1 MIKRILKTMIIEVDN
16 IEKIF
21 NDRQGRTEALKGV
34 SFGVEEGKI
43 LGLLGPNGSGKTTLV
58 NILAT
63 LSKST
68 GGKATVA
75 GIDVAKYPEKVR
87 EKIGLAG
94 QFAAVDEN
102 LTGRENLEMVGRLYH
117 LGKVEAKKRA
127 SEVLKRIS
135 LEEAADRTAKGYS
148 GGMRRRLDLGASL
161 LYRPDVLFLD
171 EPTTGLDPKT
181 RIDLW
186 ALIRQMVDDGTTLL
200 LTTQYLEEADELAD
214 SIVVINKGEIVAE
227 GTSSELKKA
236 LGADQLSF
244 ELSNRSKVKAAKE
257 ALDKAGIATS
267 PIEFDRTGSV
277 TYTVKNGVRDLEA
290 SIATLR
296 KSKIEVAHVSL
307 AQPSLDDV
315 FLQLTGDKDE

>member
-1 MIKRILKTMIIEVDN
+1 MIIEVDK

-21 NDRQGRTEALKGV
+21 DDSQGRTVAIKDISLQVKKGQ
-34 SFGVEEGKI
+34 I

-58 NILAT
+58 DILAT
-63 LSKST
+63 LSRPT
-68 GGKATVA
+68 GGSARVA
-75 GIDVAKYPEKVR
+75 GIDVAKDPAKVR

-127 SEVLKRIS
+127 AEVLRRIS
-135 LEEAADRTAKGYS
+135 LEDAADRTVKGYS

-161 LYRPDVLFLD
+161 LYRPEVLFLD

-186 ALIRQMVDDGTTLL
+186 ALIREMVDDGTTLL

-214 SIVVINKGEIVAE
+214 NIVVINKGEVVAE
-227 GTSSELKKA
+227 GTSNELKRA

-244 ELSNRSKVKAAKE
+244 ELSDRSKTKQAKI

-267 PIEFDRTGSV
+267 PIDFDRTGAV
-277 TYTVKNGVRDLEA
+277 MYTVKNGVKDLEA
-290 SIATLR
+290 SIDALR
-296 KSKIEVAHVSL
+296 NAKIEIAHVSL

-315 FLQLTGDKDE
+315 FLQLTGDSDE

>member
-1 MIKRILKTMIIEVDN
+1 MIIEVDKLK
-16 IEKIF
+16 KIF
-21 NDRQGRTEALKGV
+21 DDRQGRTEALKGV
-34 SFGVEEGKI
+34 SLGVEKGKI
-43 LGLLGPNGSGKTTLV
+43 LGLLGPNGSGKTSLV

-63 LSKST
+63 LSQST
-68 GGKATVA
+68 GGTAKVA
-75 GIDVAKYPEKVR
+75 GIDVAKDPAKVR

-117 LGKVEAKKRA
+117 LGRAEAKKRA
-127 SEVLKRIS
+127 NEVLKRIT
-135 LEEAADRTAKGYS
+135 LEDAADRTVKGYS

-161 LYRPDVLFLD
+161 LYRPEVLFLD

-186 ALIRQMVDDGTTLL
+186 GLIREMVDDGTTLL

-214 SIVVINKGEIVAE
+214 NIVVINKGEVVAE
-227 GTSSELKKA
+227 GTST
-236 LGADQLSF
+236 DQLSF
-244 ELSNRSKVKAAKE
+244 ELSNRSKVKEAKT

-277 TYTVKNGVRDLEA
+277 TYTVKNGVKDLEA

-296 KSKIEVAHVSL
+296 ASKIEIAHVSL

-315 FLQLTGDKDE
+315 FLQLTGDEKDE

>member
-1 MIKRILKTMIIEVDN
+1 MIIEVDN
-16 IEKIF
+16 LEKIF
-21 NDRQGRTEALKGV
+21 DDRQGRTEALKGV
-34 SFGVEEGKI
+34 SLGVEKGKI
-43 LGLLGPNGSGKTTLV
+43 LGLLGPNGSGKTSLV

-63 LSKST
+63 LSQST
-68 GGKATVA
+68 GGTAKVA
-75 GIDVAKYPEKVR
+75 GIDVAKDPAKVR

-117 LGKVEAKKRA
+117 LGKAEARKRA
-127 SEVLKRIS
+127 NEVLKRIT
-135 LEEAADRTAKGYS
+135 LEDAADRTVKGYS

-161 LYRPDVLFLD
+161 LYRPEVLFLD

-186 ALIRQMVDDGTTLL
+186 GLIREMVDDGTTLL
-200 LTTQYLEEADELAD
+200 LTTQYLEEADELAAN
-214 SIVVINKGEIVAE
+214 IVVINKGEVVAE
-227 GTSSELKKA
+227 GTSTELKKA

-244 ELSNRSKVKAAKE
+244 ELSNRSKVKEAKK

-277 TYTVKNGVRDLEA
+277 TYTVKNGVKDLEA
-290 SIATLR
+290 SIDTLR
-296 KSKIEVAHVSL
+296 ASKIEIAHVSL

-315 FLQLTGDKDE
+315 FLQLTEDEKDE

>member
-1 MIKRILKTMIIEVDN
+1 MIIEVDN
-16 IEKIF
+16 IEKIYD
-21 NDRQGRTEALKGV
+21 DRQGRMEALKGV
-34 SFGVEEGKI
+34 SLGVEKGKI

-117 LGKVEAKKRA
+117 LGKAEAKKRA

-135 LEEAADRTAKGYS
+135 LEDAADRTAKGYS

-244 ELSNRSKVKAAKE
+244 ELSNRSKVKEAKE
-257 ALDKAGIATS
+257 ALDKASIATS

-277 TYTVKNGVRDLEA
+277 TYTVKNGVSDLEA

>member
-1 MIKRILKTMIIEVDN
+1 MIIEVEN
-16 IEKIF
+16 IQKIF
-21 NDRQGRTEALKGV
+21 DDSQGRTVAIKDISLQVKKGQ
-34 SFGVEEGKI
+34 I

-58 NILAT
+58 DILAT
-63 LSKST
+63 LSRPT
-68 GGKATVA
+68 GGSARVA
-75 GIDVAKYPEKVR
+75 GIDVAKDPAKVR

-127 SEVLKRIS
+127 AEVLKRIS
-135 LEEAADRTAKGYS
+135 LEDAADRTVKGYS

-161 LYRPDVLFLD
+161 LYRPEVLFLD

-186 ALIRQMVDDGTTLL
+186 GLIREMVDDGTTLL

-214 SIVVINKGEIVAE
+214 NIVVINKGEVVAE
-227 GTSSELKKA
+227 GTSNELKKA

-244 ELSNRSKVKAAKE
+244 ELSDRSKTKQAKS
-257 ALDKAGIATS
+257 ALDKARIATS
-267 PIEFDRTGSV
+267 PINFDRTGAV
-277 TYTVKNGVRDLEA
+277 MYTVKNGVKDLEA
-290 SIATLR
+290 SIDALR
-296 KSKIEVAHVSL
+296 NAKIEISHVSL

-315 FLQLTGDKDE
+315 FLQLTGDSDE